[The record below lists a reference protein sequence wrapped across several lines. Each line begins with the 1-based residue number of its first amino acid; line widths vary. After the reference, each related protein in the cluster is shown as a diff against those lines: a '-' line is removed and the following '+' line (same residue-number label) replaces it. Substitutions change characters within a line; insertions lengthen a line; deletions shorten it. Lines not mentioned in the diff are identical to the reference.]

1 MIALALLVGLAAPPT
16 LADGL
21 RTIGALDPLDMQLLA
36 SPPPPRTGAKI
47 LLGASGAA
55 LLAGLVGYAVSSGCA
70 TRDAD
75 RRCTDARG
83 SHPAF
88 PSLIVVGL
96 GGLTTGAWWYRRR
109 PDLHR
114 P

>member
-1 MIALALLVGLAAPPT
+1 MIALALIAGLLAPPT

-21 RTIGALDPLDMQLLA
+21 RNIGALETLDARLVA
-36 SPPPPRTGAKI
+36 PPPPPRTGAKI
-47 LLGASGAA
+47 LLGVSGAA
-55 LLAGLVGYAVSSGCA
+55 LLAGVVGYAVSARCA

-75 RRCTDARG
+75 RRCVDAQG

-88 PSLIVVGL
+88 PSLIVLGL

-109 PDLHR
+109 ADLHR

>member
-1 MIALALLVGLAAPPT
+1 MIALALVAGLLAPPT

-21 RTIGALDPLDMQLLA
+21 RNIGALQAVDHSLA
-36 SPPPPRTGAKI
+36 PPPPPPRIGAKI
-47 LLGASGAA
+47 LLGLSGAA
-55 LLAGLVGYAVSSGCA
+55 LLAGVVGYSVSGGCA

-75 RRCTDARG
+75 RRCVDAQG

-88 PSLIVVGL
+88 PSLIVLGL

-109 PDLHR
+109 ADLHR